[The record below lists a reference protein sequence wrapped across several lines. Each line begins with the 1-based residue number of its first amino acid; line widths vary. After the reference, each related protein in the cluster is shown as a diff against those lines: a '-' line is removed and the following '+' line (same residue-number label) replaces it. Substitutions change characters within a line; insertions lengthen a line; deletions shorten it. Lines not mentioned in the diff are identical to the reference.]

1 MLHLLVVSLI
11 VSLSMVGHVGGL
23 TMDAALSTG
32 RYMYTVLI
40 VIKYMDIINKY
51 FPDTHTSITLIPIE

>member
-11 VSLSMVGHVGGL
+11 ASLGVVGHTRGL

-32 RYMYTVLI
+32 RYMYTVLV
-40 VIKYMDIINKY
+40 VINTNANCTVVGFVSSYLDGY
-51 FPDTHTSITLIPIE
+51 

>member
-32 RYMYTVLI
+32 RYVYTVLVVININVMVIEII
-40 VIKYMDIINKY
+40 VIEVQHCYY
-51 FPDTHTSITLIPIE
+51 H

>member
-11 VSLSMVGHVGGL
+11 ASLGVVGHTRGL

-32 RYMYTVLI
+32 RYMYTVLV
-40 VIKYMDIINKY
+40 VINII
-51 FPDTHTSITLIPIE
+51 H